1 VRRLSRLS
9 DDERKLKKL
18 RDQSQGGPRTNTTTD
33 VMLGNLEDHEEA
45 MRTLRLA
52 QQLVLSLLQHT
63 MIAGSEK
70 SVLEILSAMESIAM
84 VQMWLF
90 GDALSRRSAA

>member
-1 VRRLSRLS
+1 MRRLSRLS

-18 RDQSQGGPRTNTTTD
+18 RDQSQGGPRTTTITD
-33 VMLGNLEDHEEA
+33 VMLGNLDDHEEA

-52 QQLVLSLLQHT
+52 QQLVRSLLQHT
-63 MIAGSEK
+63 MIARSEK
-70 SVLEILSAMESIAM
+70 FVLEILSAMESTVM

-90 GDALSRRSAA
+90 ADALSGRSAA

>member
-1 VRRLSRLS
+1 
-9 DDERKLKKL
+9 
-18 RDQSQGGPRTNTTTD
+18 
-33 VMLGNLEDHEEA
+33 MLGNLEDHEEA

-70 SVLEILSAMESIAM
+70 SVLEILSAMESTVM

-90 GDALSRRSAA
+90 ADALSRRSAA